1 MALFADYALS
11 GDAYGWAG
19 TTGLFSLTVKQV
31 ANMIVRTGQNR
42 VGGTRTHDHRF
53 IRTAL
58 LPSELQPLI
67 FASCST
73 LGDSIGSD
81 RTNGPIFASS

>member
-58 LPSELQPLI
+58 LPSELQPQFSL
-67 FASCST
+67 T
-73 LGDSIGSD
+73 V
-81 RTNGPIFASS
+81 

>member
-1 MALFADYALS
+1 MALFADYTLS

-31 ANMIVRTGQNR
+31 ANIIVRTGQNR

-53 IRTAL
+53 ISTAL
-58 LPSELQPLI
+58 LPSELQPQISL
-67 FASCST
+67 T
-73 LGDSIGSD
+73 V
-81 RTNGPIFASS
+81 